1 MKYYFL
7 LLCLLSNASA
17 MNEDRD
23 DQPYFPTSTLASPT
37 FSESYAPSSSSSE
50 AVEGLPTSQ
59 SLMSY
64 GGEKGDLIYQEEAKK
79 NITLLKKMFSFY
91 RTNPSMV
98 KEGTLRGLI
107 SHLAQ
112 KRQTIAKATGS
123 ANAKHYG
130 VFRLEH
136 VGEHET
142 TPLFLPKYA
151 DMQKHIQ
158 KTIHEHLKQG
168 RINEWIEM
176 GNTRYRVR
184 VLEKADWPVCVSSKE
199 CQLHQS
205 LLRSPRPIN
214 ELEKQAINR
223 ALDGA
228 FLSEF
233 LFDGNVSLTNEG
245 QQVSYQEQLIKI
257 CRDVAASKI
266 PHHSGSPSSVIP
278 DEKPL
283 KPAKRLN
290 SKKKPV
296 RKASLKNA
304 LKASSTNLSE
314 TAAPSLMSINFD
326 KIKKCPFPQISLD
339 DTGSIRL
346 IRVDIEHN
354 LSGSEFTPGYG
365 FMGMIPSLEH
375 LEHGKIPLMICHPG
389 KVYLSPFVSHYEN
402 LLKDALFADS
412 QNTDVMRDKIGLFQR
427 YWTIALPLIRGVAAV
442 GEQITEGLYQSHA
455 CPVEYDKT
463 IAPSVDNV
471 SYMYW
476 SDEAFLEAY
485 RKMVTFAPT
494 IPS

>member
-1 MKYYFL
+1 MTADHDDHPGFL
-7 LLCLLSNASA
+7 
-17 MNEDRD
+17 
-23 DQPYFPTSTLASPT
+23 TSTLAPSTSSGEVVSP
-37 FSESYAPSSSSSE
+37 
-50 AVEGLPTSQ
+50 SQ

-64 GGEKGDLIYQEEAKK
+64 GGEKGHLIYQEEAKK
-79 NITLLKKMFSFY
+79 SIALLKKMFSLY

-98 KEGTLRGLI
+98 KEDTLRGLI

-123 ANAKHYG
+123 VNAEHYG

-136 VGEHET
+136 DGEHET
-142 TPLFLPKYA
+142 TPLFRAQYA
-151 DMQKHIQ
+151 KMQEHIQ

-176 GNTRYRVR
+176 GDTRYRVR
-184 VLEKADWPVCVSSKE
+184 VLKQPDWPVCVSSNE

-205 LLRSPRPIN
+205 LLSSPRPIS

-233 LFDGNVSLTNEG
+233 LFDGNVSFTNEG

-257 CRDVAASKI
+257 CREVAASKI
-266 PHHSGSPSSVIP
+266 PHRSGS
-278 DEKPL
+278 
-283 KPAKRLN
+283 
-290 SKKKPV
+290 
-296 RKASLKNA
+296 
-304 LKASSTNLSE
+304 
-314 TAAPSLMSINFD
+314 PSLMSINFD
-326 KIKKCPFPQISLD
+326 KINKCLLPQVSLED
-339 DTGSIRL
+339 AGSIRL

-354 LSGSEFTPGYG
+354 LSESGYIPGYG
-365 FMGMIPSLEH
+365 FMGMMPSLEH

-389 KVYLSPFVSHYEN
+389 KVYLSPLVPHYEN
-402 LLKDALFADS
+402 LLKEAIFADS
-412 QNTDVMRDKIGLFQR
+412 QNRDVIRDKVGLFQR

-455 CPVEYDKT
+455 CPVEHDKT
-463 IAPSVDNV
+463 IAPSVDNA

-476 SDEAFLEAY
+476 SDEEFLKAY
-485 RKMVTFAPT
+485 REMVTFAPSM
-494 IPS
+494 PS

>member
-123 ANAKHYG
+123 ANAEHYG

-142 TPLFLPKYA
+142 TALFLPKYA
-151 DMQKHIQ
+151 KMQKHIQ

-168 RINEWIEM
+168 PVNEWIER
-176 GNTRYRVR
+176 GDTRYRVR
-184 VLEKADWPVCVSSKE
+184 VLEQPDWPVCVSSNEWK
-199 CQLHQS
+199 LHQ
-205 LLRSPRPIN
+205 LLLSSPRPIN

-233 LFDGNVSLTNEG
+233 LFDGNVFFTNEG
-245 QQVSYQEQLIKI
+245 QQVSYQEQLIKM
-257 CRDVAASKI
+257 CREVAASKSLH
-266 PHHSGSPSSVIP
+266 PSGS
-278 DEKPL
+278 
-283 KPAKRLN
+283 
-290 SKKKPV
+290 
-296 RKASLKNA
+296 
-304 LKASSTNLSE
+304 
-314 TAAPSLMSINFD
+314 PSLMSINFD
-326 KIKKCPFPQISLD
+326 KINKCLLPQVSLE
-339 DTGSIRL
+339 DTESIRL
-346 IRVDIEHN
+346 IRVDVEHN
-354 LSGSEFTPGYG
+354 LSGSGYIPGYG
-365 FMGMIPSLEH
+365 FMGMMPSLEH
-375 LEHGKIPLMICHPG
+375 LERGKIPLMICHPG
-389 KVYLSPFVSHYEN
+389 KVYLSPLVSHYEK
-402 LLKDALFADS
+402 LLEEALFADN
-412 QNTDVMRDKIGLFQR
+412 QNRDLIRDKIGLFQR

-442 GEQITEGLYQSHA
+442 GEQITEGLYQSHD
-455 CPVEYDKT
+455 CPVEHDKT

-485 RKMVTFAPT
+485 RKMVTFAPA

>member
-7 LLCLLSNASA
+7 ILCLLSNASA
-17 MNEDRD
+17 MVADHD
-23 DQPYFPTSTLASPT
+23 DHPGFLTSTLASPT
-37 FSESYAPSSSSSE
+37 SSSSSE
-50 AVEGLPTSQ
+50 TVEGVSPSQ

-64 GGEKGDLIYQEEAKK
+64 GGEKGDLIYQEETEE
-79 NITLLKKMFSFY
+79 NITLLKKMFSLC
-91 RTNPSMV
+91 RMNPSMV

-107 SHLAQ
+107 RQLAQ

-123 ANAKHYG
+123 VNAEHYG

-151 DMQKHIQ
+151 EMQKHIQ

-168 RINEWIEM
+168 RVNEWIEM
-176 GNTRYRVR
+176 GGTRYRVR
-184 VLEKADWPVCVSSKE
+184 VLERANWPVCVSSDE

-205 LLRSPRPIN
+205 LLSSPRPIS
-214 ELEKQAINR
+214 ELEKQALNR

-233 LFDGNVSLTNEG
+233 LFDGNVSVTNEG
-245 QQVSYQEQLIKI
+245 EQVSYQEQLIKI
-257 CRDVAASKI
+257 CKEVAASKI
-266 PHHSGSPSSVIP
+266 RHHSGP
-278 DEKPL
+278 
-283 KPAKRLN
+283 
-290 SKKKPV
+290 
-296 RKASLKNA
+296 
-304 LKASSTNLSE
+304 T
-314 TAAPSLMSINFD
+314 SLMSINLD
-326 KIKKCPFPQISLD
+326 KINKCPRPQVSLED
-339 DTGSIRL
+339 AGSIRL
-346 IRVDIEHN
+346 IRVDIEHKLN
-354 LSGSEFTPGYG
+354 ESEFTPGYG
-365 FMGMIPSLEH
+365 FMGMMPSLEY
-375 LEHGKIPLMICHPG
+375 LEHDKIPLMICHPG
-389 KVYLSPFVSHYEN
+389 KVYLSPLVSHYEN

-412 QNTDVMRDKIGLFQR
+412 QNRDLIRDKIGLFQR

-442 GEQITEGLYQSHA
+442 GEWISEGLYQSHA

-463 IAPSVDNV
+463 IAPSVDNA

-485 RKMVTFAPT
+485 RKMVTFAPS